1 MNSPQLLRGP
11 GESAERWAW
20 GPRPLGHLGLPGAQ
34 QPPLPG
40 LIPAGATLALSWVP
54 AHFRGLLS
62 PIRRK
67 PVWQPWPPGQRPRL
81 PPPPPRAQRPAPSP
95 RGLHLRCGA
104 QHPGPGPPTPCS
116 PTSGP
121 VGPRTS
127 PRPHGGGSDHSSCVP
142 GHPAHIFLHR
152 CHCFP
157 CSSQWQTAGH
167 VEPACLPSDPTHLT
181 LPLLGTRAGAPRF

>member
-11 GESAERWAW
+11 GESAECWAW
-20 GPRPLGHLGLPGAQ
+20 GPRPSGCLGLPGAQ

-40 LIPAGATLALSWVP
+40 LIHAGATLALSWVP

-62 PIRRK
+62 PVRRK

-81 PPPPPRAQRPAPSP
+81 PPPPPRAQRPAPP
-95 RGLHLRCGA
+95 HGLHLRCGA
-104 QHPGPGPPTPCS
+104 QHPGLGPPTPCS

-127 PRPHGGGSDHSSCVP
+127 PRPHGGRSDHSSCVL
-142 GHPAHIFLHR
+142 GLTSSCTGATVSHAAHSGRLLATWS
-152 CHCFP
+152 P
-157 CSSQWQTAGH
+157 
-167 VEPACLPSDPTHLT
+167 PACHPHPTHLT